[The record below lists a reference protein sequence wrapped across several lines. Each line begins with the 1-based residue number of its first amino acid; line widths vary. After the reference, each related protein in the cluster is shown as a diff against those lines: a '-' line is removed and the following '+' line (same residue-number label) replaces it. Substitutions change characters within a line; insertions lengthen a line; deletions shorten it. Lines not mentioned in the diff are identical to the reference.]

1 MHVQTI
7 DYSSDS
13 AGHDFVE
20 SLHQTGFA
28 VLRNHPI
35 PQELL
40 SDLNSDWLAFFLGTE
55 KERYLFDPSTD
66 QGGRAGY
73 FPQRISETAV
83 GQTTKDLKEFFHV
96 LPYGPMP
103 PECAENIQRFREIGF
118 ELGAEL
124 LKWLQDFA
132 PTSVTESLFEPFSGK
147 LCEDASLFRILH
159 YPPLEGDEAT
169 DAMRAA
175 AHEDINLLTILPVAE
190 QPGLQ
195 VKDKAGNWIDV
206 SSNKGE
212 LIINSGD
219 MLQEATG
226 GFYPST
232 SHRVNNPGG
241 SIKNES
247 RISMPLFL
255 TPRLEVRLSERH
267 TSGGYLEERL
277 NLINR

>member
-1 MHVQTI
+1 MHVRTI
-7 DYSSDS
+7 DYESETS
-13 AGHDFVE
+13 GRDFVD

-40 SDLNSDWLAFFLGTE
+40 KDLDSDWLSFFLSAE
-55 KERYLFDPSTD
+55 KEQYLFDPSTD
-66 QGGRAGY
+66 QGGRGGF
-73 FPQRISETAV
+73 FPQSISETAV

-96 LPYGPMP
+96 IPNGPLPA
-103 PECAENIQRFREIGF
+103 ECAENVQRFRDIGF
-118 ELGAEL
+118 KLGAEL
-124 LKWLQDFA
+124 LQWLQDFA
-132 PTSVTESLFEPFSGK
+132 PEAVTETVSEPFSGM
-147 LCEDASLFRILH
+147 LCEQASLFRILH
-159 YPPLEGDEAT
+159 YPPLDGDEASS
-169 DAMRAA
+169 AMRAA

-195 VKDKAGNWIDV
+195 VKDKQGNWIDV
-206 SSNKGE
+206 SSNRGE

-219 MLQEATG
+219 MLQEATQ

-241 SIKNES
+241 AIKNES

-255 TPRLEVRLSERH
+255 TPRLDVKLSERH
-267 TSGGYLEERL
+267 TSGSYLEERL
-277 NLINR
+277 NLINN

>member
-7 DYSSDS
+7 DYSAAS
-13 AGHDFVE
+13 AGRDFVA

-35 PQELL
+35 SQDLL
-40 SDLNSDWLAFFLGTE
+40 NDLHSDWLAFFLGTE
-55 KERYLFDPSTD
+55 KERYLFDPGTD

-96 LPYGPMP
+96 VPNGPMP
-103 PECAENIQRFREIGF
+103 PECAENIRCFREIGF

-124 LKWLQDFA
+124 LNCLQKFA
-132 PTSVTESLFEPFSGK
+132 PPSVTESISEPFSGM
-147 LCEDASLFRILH
+147 LCEHASLFRILH
-159 YPPLEGDEAT
+159 YPPLDGGEAT

-190 QPGLQ
+190 QRGLQ

-206 SSNKGE
+206 ASNRGE

-219 MLQEATG
+219 MLQEATA

-232 SHRVNNPGG
+232 SHRVNNPDGV
-241 SIKNES
+241 IKNES

-255 TPRLEVRLSERH
+255 TPRLDVSLSERH
-267 TSGGYLEERL
+267 TSGSYLHERL